1 MSLSAG
7 VGPTLP
13 GTPDAAAVGVTALH
27 LSGGLLKG
35 PPPSELR
42 PGMDLADEAAEEG
55 LHRRSVI
62 PRAGRTVGATTILST
77 KPHTSTKGAR
87 LSTDRVTTSGAP
99 KRPTGPFDCAAI
111 LPTLTPHGYRIET
124 GARTAMLGAG
134 VRDGP
139 VRLQRRS
146 PVLRSRRCRVAC
158 ALRAQSARDDQP
170 TSLSSEDRPL
180 GPRARDLLTGP
191 VSR

>member
-1 MSLSAG
+1 MTMDQSEIGRLPGAGTRTMSLSAG
-7 VGPTLP
+7 VGPALP

-35 PPPSELR
+35 PPPSELH
-42 PGMDLADEAAEEG
+42 PGMDLADEAAEEA

-77 KPHTSTKGAR
+77 KLHTSTKGAR

-111 LPTLTPHGYRIET
+111 LSTLTPSWMQNRNGSPD
-124 GARTAMLGAG
+124 GDARRRRA
-134 VRDGP
+134 
-139 VRLQRRS
+139 RRS
-146 PVLRSRRCRVAC
+146 CPSTTPITCASLTPMSCRV
-158 ALRAQSARDDQP
+158 RSSSA
-170 TSLSSEDRPL
+170 ERP
-180 GPRARDLLTGP
+180 
-191 VSR
+191 